1 MGEGRMGGVLG
12 SSQEGSRILG
22 RLCLWGDRLL
32 GMGGSVKKV

>member
-1 MGEGRMGGVLG
+1 MGGVGWVLG
-12 SSQEGSRILG
+12 LSQEGSRILG